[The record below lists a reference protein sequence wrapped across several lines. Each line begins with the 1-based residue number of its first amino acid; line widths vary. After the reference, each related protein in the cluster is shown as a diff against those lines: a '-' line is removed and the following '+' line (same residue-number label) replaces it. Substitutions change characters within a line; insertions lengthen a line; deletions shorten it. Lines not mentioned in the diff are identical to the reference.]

1 MTSGRRSAGWPARSM
16 SVRLRSAP
24 WVWADDQLPALVA
37 WEIEVNPAMGLR
49 GLRYSLRHTEL
60 LETQIRA
67 IRRASREGTVRIMSP
82 MVLGEEDLISALE
95 MIRRAAE
102 QEALERIPPV
112 GAMIETPTAVFQIET
127 ILQHV
132 DLSVSAPTT

>member
-1 MTSGRRSAGWPARSM
+1 
-16 SVRLRSAP
+16 
-24 WVWADDQLPALVA
+24 
-37 WEIEVNPAMGLR
+37 
-49 GLRYSLRHTEL
+49 
-60 LETQIRA
+60 
-67 IRRASREGTVRIMSP
+67 MSP